1 MSQLPSSILP
11 FPQNRIPQPG
21 MLRQVPH
28 SGFPGCSG
36 WFSSQTLG
44 RQIQGQARLEQEWA
58 GSVPPSR
65 HDRDRSFPAVPDPLQ
80 VPLWVPTAPPCRFQ
94 LLLPEIAPSSPLN
107 PSFPSPGPTPWSSPT
122 PQFPPH
128 PSIHRY
134 SFNPGFNAG
143 PLGCSRSLMALKFP
157 FGKLRSINLTL
168 SGMFAARAEPPQ
180 APASPAALPSREQL
194 LPKHGS
200 GFTDSWQFQ
209 RVQRHEPE
217 AVTRSCHPLLSPAP
231 VTRSCHPCQAPGGGA
246 ELTNPGCCSNLRLF
260 YSTHHCNK

>member
-1 MSQLPSSILP
+1 MFCLRGWDVETRWAPSPARTGRESHTRAWEDVKIHGYTSAAGSWELPRLQVCTSAMSQLPSSILP

-28 SGFPGCSG
+28 SGFPGRSG

-44 RQIQGQARLEQEWA
+44 RQIQGQARLEREWA

-65 HDRDRSFPAVPDPLQ
+65 HDRDRSFPTIPDPLQ

-128 PSIHRY
+128 PSIVIPLI
-134 SFNPGFNAG
+134 PGLT
-143 PLGCSRSLMALKFP
+143 PALW
-157 FGKLRSINLTL
+157 
-168 SGMFAARAEPPQ
+168 AA
-180 APASPAALPSREQL
+180 AA
-194 LPKHGS
+194 
-200 GFTDSWQFQ
+200 
-209 RVQRHEPE
+209 
-217 AVTRSCHPLLSPAP
+217 A
-231 VTRSCHPCQAPGGGA
+231 
-246 ELTNPGCCSNLRLF
+246 
-260 YSTHHCNK
+260 